1 MDPYALAISSHIV
14 ATENTSDYSAS
25 EITGFMQMNGASAI
39 QVQLNQQIP
48 IAKKWDMYQLKQR
61 MTE

>member
-25 EITGFMQMNGASAI
+25 EITGFMWMNGASAI
-39 QVQLNQQIP
+39 QV
-48 IAKKWDMYQLKQR
+48 
-61 MTE
+61 